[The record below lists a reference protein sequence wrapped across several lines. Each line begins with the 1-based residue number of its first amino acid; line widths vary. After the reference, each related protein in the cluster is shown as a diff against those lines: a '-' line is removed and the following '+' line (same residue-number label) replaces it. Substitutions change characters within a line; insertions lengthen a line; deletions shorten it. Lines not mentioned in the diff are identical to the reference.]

1 MAQFKSSAREGSFSN
16 NQLVAPDT
24 SKNIQLE
31 RDRIASGLRTAQD
44 WMAGNRAIALQAQ
57 KQAQTS
63 VQAGLDA
70 AIRENK
76 SAGLRVANATEK
88 AYAVQLQKQQNEDK
102 YKIDTFGALADFS
115 KLAFDTT
122 NQIIQNN
129 KDNQLKAVNQIAF
142 KFKVTHEDLINAK
155 SVNQDISRAA
165 WQETQVYRDYL
176 EEGKS
181 VEFLNMMYDHQIKGG
196 GYINYIENANVLR
209 EQATIN
215 GREIN
220 RIANDPNLTPDQKR
234 TQIDAKDAQ
243 MRGALAIGPNGKIP
257 GKEVL
262 SGYNAAMQRHLDR
275 AETVI
280 NKDVTVKAT
289 EKYQRD
295 QASILLKEAF
305 GGGTFNPGAALQTA
319 TVSTRPNAM
328 PDAVNMLIQH
338 GLSLDELDKLPHA
351 TYQQDGKVTTLN
363 ESSPESIALINQAK
377 QRETQ
382 RIQSVI
388 NAEAAEKQLMAEM
401 STNALAQEL
410 ATDDGL
416 LSNEDYRKV
425 EANYYEEAGYG
436 ADSRFLQGI
445 KRQTAEVQ
453 LIPLMREQLEEM
465 RLNGTLSMEQ
475 LDRIA
480 PPKQLY
486 DQYSGA
492 ALKLDQARATP
503 KYKEL
508 NSILEGRIVGAIKEV
523 KAIGYKNIGGQSDQ
537 FNWFVGTQVTKNKK
551 KILDLVATGTPM
563 EEAIDKIGNSAAIEA
578 KAYLM
583 RPDVFDGVT
592 FKPYEAVM
600 AASTKAQYVAQKR
613 VTAFKR
619 FKTREEQ
626 KDPSNWLSAI
636 GETLLVEASKRLAE
650 KGTSEVLNVI
660 AQRTGMTAY
669 EVQHKLA
676 EVSENIEPIEINKT
690 YEQIQNAWSAEQRYA
705 FTSNQASDEQRLR
718 TLQQQTNQLENRNSY
733 RTRETFQTESFTHNG
748 SAGDQLVDKIIG
760 GEGGYESVNK
770 GRAGDTPGGHP
781 GLSNLS
787 IGEVMALQ
795 KTTYNAVGA
804 PQFIGTTLPIAMRDA
819 GLTEQDTFSPE
830 NQRAM
835 AVALMIGT
843 KQPALS
849 AYINGRSDNLD
860 AAHQAIAN
868 EWASIQGPSG
878 AGSYDGDGAG
888 NFAHTDGNEIRQLL
902 VQMRAEMLGE

>member
-31 RDRIASGLRTAQD
+31 RDRISAGLRTAQD

-129 KDNQLKAVNQIAF
+129 KENQLKAVNQIAF

-155 SVNQDISRAA
+155 SINQDISKAA
-165 WQETQVYRDYL
+165 WQETQVYRDYV

-220 RIANDPNLTPDQKR
+220 KIANDPNLTPDQKR
-234 TQIDAKDAQ
+234 TKMSARDAQ
-243 MRGALAIGPNGKIP
+243 MRGELAIDGRIP

-262 SGYNAAMQRHLDR
+262 EGYNAAMQRHLDR
-275 AETVI
+275 AETII

-328 PDAVNMLIQH
+328 PDAVTMLIQR
-338 GLSLDELDKLPHA
+338 GLSLDELDQLLHA
-351 TYQQDGKVTTLN
+351 PYEQDGKVRTLFD
-363 ESSPESIALINQAK
+363 SSPDSVALINQAK

-382 RIQSVI
+382 RVQSVI

-425 EANYYEEAGYG
+425 EANYYENAGYG
-436 ADSRFLQGI
+436 ADPRFLQGI
-445 KRQTAEVQ
+445 KRQTADVQ

-475 LDRIA
+475 LDRIN

-508 NSILEGRIVGAIKEV
+508 NKILEGRIVGAIKEV
-523 KAIGYKNIGGQSDQ
+523 KKIAYKDVGAQSDQ
-537 FNWFVGTQVTKNKK
+537 FNWFVGTQIRKNKK

-578 KAYLM
+578 KAYLL

-600 AASTKAQYVAQKR
+600 DASTKAQLVAQRR

-626 KDPSNWLSAI
+626 NDPSNWLSAI
-636 GETLLVEASKRLAE
+636 GEPLLVEASKRLAE

-660 AQRTGMTAY
+660 GQRTGMTAY
-669 EVQHKLA
+669 EVQHKLS

-733 RTRETFQTESFTHNG
+733 RTRESFQTSQATVPLEGTVQEKANQAITYMKQEMGMSDFHAYGLIANAIRESSLLTTNPGDKGTSDGWFQWHAG
-748 SAGDQLVDKIIG
+748 RLSRAKEALGDQWNNWQAQIQYAIKEE
-760 GEGGYESVNK
+760 GE
-770 GRAGDTPGGHP
+770 PGQEYLQQNFSSRQEAADWWMKYWERPAHP
-781 GLSNLS
+781 
-787 IGEVMALQ
+787 E
-795 KTTYNAVGA
+795 
-804 PQFIGTTLPIAMRDA
+804 RDSRRHSEI
-819 GLTEQDTFSPE
+819 L
-830 NQRAM
+830 
-835 AVALMIGT
+835 
-843 KQPALS
+843 
-849 AYINGRSDNLD
+849 
-860 AAHQAIAN
+860 
-868 EWASIQGPSG
+868 
-878 AGSYDGDGAG
+878 G
-888 NFAHTDGNEIRQLL
+888 NF
-902 VQMRAEMLGE
+902 